1 MVFDFHAVR
10 TDVLHGACTDA
21 AWNEGQIFQPPPTL
35 VQGLHDKVV
44 PHLPCAY
51 RNANVPAIVGHHL
64 QATDLDLDHERLDVA
79 VKEHVAPPTEHEHLE
94 VALLCPIQGLPQCF
108 DRRHFGKPLC
118 LGRDA
123 KCRVVGQFHIRL
135 HVKGLGRHVARF
147 TIPYGEKHGAV
158 DSFPR
163 PIVGNHVEDAL
174 TLRPGLGYD
183 VVACNLGSH
192 LGALPKTIRTLNG
205 IHVLGSCQLEVHR
218 ILHVT
223 KLLQFCTSIV
233 VDMKASHNTNADNSA
248 PKHLAEQAMKNGDW
262 SQALA
267 AWKTW
272 WKASSELARLDPD
285 AMHDR
290 AVCHFH
296 CGEKHAALAWLNQA
310 ADTQPDYSYRY
321 SSRGLMKQA
330 SGDTHGAIEDYKKAL
345 ELDPEDAVGLRDVAL
360 PWVKGN
366 RCNTAPPPS

>member
-1 MVFDFHAVR
+1 M
-10 TDVLHGACTDA
+10 
-21 AWNEGQIFQPPPTL
+21 
-35 VQGLHDKVV
+35 
-44 PHLPCAY
+44 
-51 RNANVPAIVGHHL
+51 
-64 QATDLDLDHERLDVA
+64 
-79 VKEHVAPPTEHEHLE
+79 
-94 VALLCPIQGLPQCF
+94 
-108 DRRHFGKPLC
+108 
-118 LGRDA
+118 
-123 KCRVVGQFHIRL
+123 
-135 HVKGLGRHVARF
+135 
-147 TIPYGEKHGAV
+147 
-158 DSFPR
+158 
-163 PIVGNHVEDAL
+163 
-174 TLRPGLGYD
+174 
-183 VVACNLGSH
+183 
-192 LGALPKTIRTLNG
+192 
-205 IHVLGSCQLEVHR
+205 
-218 ILHVT
+218 T

-321 SSRGLMKQA
+321 SSRGWMKQA

-345 ELDPEDAVGLRDVAL
+345 ELDPEDAVTLNNLGLLEEQLGYQEQAKERYRVSDELLGILNEHGIDPESNVPAFNERPASPL
-360 PWVKGN
+360 QPRAG
-366 RCNTAPPPS
+366 APESAPEETRSFWRELRRAVGTQEGRRELWTFVTNGFTLRG